1 MKKINMKTQFIR
13 LTATAAMA
21 LWSVS
26 VLAQTNATA
35 AKVAAAE
42 KSGKKDVKVYQLAP
56 SDVVEIRVFQE
67 DDLLTKTRIAS
78 DGTIT
83 FPLVG
88 VLKIGGQ
95 TVEQAA
101 GMIKD
106 LLAKDYLVNPQISVT
121 VLEYSK
127 RRFTVLGQV
136 ARPGPYEFPNEG
148 TVDLVEAIGMAG
160 GPTRIASNKAMVS
173 RMKDGVKEVSRHDY
187 KAMSKGKN
195 AQPFEILPDD
205 TITVEESIF

>member
-1 MKKINMKTQFIR
+1 MNMKTQFFR
-13 LTATAAMA
+13 LTATALAA

-26 VLAQTNATA
+26 VLAQTNANA
-35 AKVAAAE
+35 SKVAAAE
-42 KSGKKDVKVYQLAP
+42 NPGKKDVKVYQLAP
-56 SDVVEIRVFQE
+56 SDVVEIRVYQE

-88 VLKIGGQ
+88 VIKIGGQ

-101 GMIKD
+101 GMIKG

-136 ARPGPYEFPNEG
+136 TRPGPYEFPNEG

-160 GPTRIASNKAMVS
+160 GPTRIASSKAMIS
-173 RMKDGVKEVSRHDY
+173 RMKDGVKDVIHRDY
-187 KAMSKGKN
+187 KAMSKNKN
-195 AQPFEILPDD
+195 AQRFEILPDD